1 MNKDAIN
8 YYLILKE
15 LGIYDDFEEINENI
29 IKLSQESNPT
39 AEKKIYQ
46 IFPTITNNIPAL
58 MIYIIF
64 SYKDFIEPLS
74 DLIIKTES
82 FGVLD
87 NYDKKKQLFG
97 NYNMYFEMNNYS
109 NIKNFNICLKEVIDK
124 KTLIKLCEKIY
135 EKLFNVS
142 QKKEDEYTI
151 KNNSNLNPLF
161 NTFKDLKMLKE
172 LTGILI
178 NKSIELLNLKKP
190 IITFD
195 RIGNISINLQDY
207 GNEKYFGGSLINNY
221 FGALINDVNQLF
233 IEKQNK
239 KENLIQIN
247 QGNDNEK
254 ILELE
259 REIENNE
266 TNVSLLKQLPIIE
279 NIYELIYINNFEQAF
294 RLYMDNIIIVKVG
307 FECQNQIELQ
317 NEFNEFFQTIF
328 LKMEE
333 KIKEFYS
340 DILYLFVWLF
350 NIELMI
356 SQKKGYINIIENLRN
371 KGSAIVYISEKLENE
386 TKNSDLMK
394 YNAIFKKIK
403 NESLKIREFYQ
414 AYNLYES

>member
-1 MNKDAIN
+1 
-8 YYLILKE
+8 
-15 LGIYDDFEEINENI
+15 
-29 IKLSQESNPT
+29 
-39 AEKKIYQ
+39 
-46 IFPTITNNIPAL
+46 

-414 AYNLYES
+414 VYNLYES